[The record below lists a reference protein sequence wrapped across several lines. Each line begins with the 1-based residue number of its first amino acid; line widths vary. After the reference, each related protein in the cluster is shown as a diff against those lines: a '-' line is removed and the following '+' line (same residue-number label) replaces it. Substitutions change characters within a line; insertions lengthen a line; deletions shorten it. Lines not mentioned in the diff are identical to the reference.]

1 MSSSSEEE
9 KSEYHDTTKQL
20 KWKDHSQYGAE
31 INSRLLE
38 QKAITKFQKREM
50 EKEVQHLAG
59 VTDKKDEKYV
69 QIKNEVWRFSLYRKE
84 QKLHDYWFWRVHKLT
99 RAFYNEQEREYTNDL
114 FESGM
119 EEIHAPKKMRQAL
132 FKGNKNYLEK

>member
-1 MSSSSEEE
+1 MSSSEEEE

-38 QKAITKFQKREM
+38 QKAITKLQKREM

-69 QIKNEVWRFSLYRKE
+69 QIKNEVQIFSL
-84 QKLHDYWFWRVHKLT
+84 
-99 RAFYNEQEREYTNDL
+99 
-114 FESGM
+114 
-119 EEIHAPKKMRQAL
+119 
-132 FKGNKNYLEK
+132 